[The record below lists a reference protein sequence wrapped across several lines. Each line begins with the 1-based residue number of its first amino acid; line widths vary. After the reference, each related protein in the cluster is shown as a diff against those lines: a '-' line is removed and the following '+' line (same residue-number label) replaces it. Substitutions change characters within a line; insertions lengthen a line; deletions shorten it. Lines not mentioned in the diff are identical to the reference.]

1 MNTKSSHKIYIKRI
15 FNAHDANDLWEY
27 SSFMNTD
34 SWKDGCP
41 FYLEWPF
48 LSVPDMIK
56 SKIVETHLETL
67 IKLKSDKV
75 KLASIQK
82 FEKLHTPQSERLIV

>member
-1 MNTKSSHKIYIKRI
+1 MNIKFSHKIYAKRS
-15 FNAHDANDLWEY
+15 FNPNNANDLWEY

-75 KLASIQK
+75 KPASIQK
-82 FEKLHTPQSERLIV
+82 FEQLHIPQCERRTV